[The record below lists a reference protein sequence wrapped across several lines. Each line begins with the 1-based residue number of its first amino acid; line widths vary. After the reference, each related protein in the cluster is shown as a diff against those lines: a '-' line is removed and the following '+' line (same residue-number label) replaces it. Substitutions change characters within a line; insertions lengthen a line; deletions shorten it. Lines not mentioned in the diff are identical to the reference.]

1 MRPDDLGV
9 AIRRNYSSLMLFA
22 AAASLTTQGQ
32 RLKRSAKS
40 GHGAALWVVRGDT
53 KEKRGTMEVSG
64 RVLARMGR
72 QSALQTLWL
81 SAVFRSFIACP

>member
-9 AIRRNYSSLMLFA
+9 ATRRNYSSLMLFA
-22 AAASLTTQGQ
+22 AASLTTQDQ

-40 GHGAALWVVRGDT
+40 GHGAVLWVVRGDT
-53 KEKRGTMEVSG
+53 EEKRGTVEVSG

>member
-1 MRPDDLGV
+1 MRPDDLGI

-22 AAASLTTQGQ
+22 AASLTTQDQ
-32 RLKRSAKS
+32 RLKWSAKS

-53 KEKRGTMEVSG
+53 EEKRGTVEVSG

>member
-1 MRPDDLGV
+1 MRPDDLFV
-9 AIRRNYSSLMLFA
+9 AIRRNYSSLMLF

-53 KEKRGTMEVSG
+53 EEKRGTMEVSG
-64 RVLARMGR
+64 QVLARMGR

-81 SAVFRSFIACP
+81 SVVIRSFIACP